1 MEIISKDK
9 YIQRDYEEMIAS
21 GTAPKLAE
29 MLALQ
34 SPPSCNTDTRFMT
47 GEWGSERYSHQ
58 LARFPGDPQ
67 ARVSSRA
74 DVLRVAKERG
84 MAIEGSG
91 FSYTPPD
98 YGVAEDTGPYAV
110 SEDIVDDAIADI
122 ADEHPEALHDPDL
135 RENLKT
141 RFSGG
146 IPEEE

>member
-9 YIQRDYEEMIAS
+9 YIQRDYEEMIAK

-74 DVLRVAKERG
+74 DVLRIAKERG
-84 MAIEGSG
+84 MAIEGGG

-98 YGVAEDTGPYAV
+98 YGLAEDSGTYEVAD
-110 SEDIVDDAIADI
+110 DIVEDAIADI
-122 ADEHPEALHDPDL
+122 VDEHPEAARDPDL